1 MANTFHGSKISVTL
15 VGVAHPRKVVLVF
28 NDDEGDP

>member
-1 MANTFHGSKISVTL
+1 MANTFHGSKI
-15 VGVAHPRKVVLVF
+15 GVAHPRKVVLVF